1 MKTLLPLVIIIIL
14 TYACK
19 QDQASSKSDKS
30 NEPDK
35 TIIAP
40 QADSKQLEKLVYKT
54 TSGKNIELILEK
66 KDDGLS
72 DFTIVAVDFQNS
84 TDSLAIK
91 GSDPLQE
98 VAIKDLDA
106 NGYDELY
113 LITTSVGSGSYA
125 SVFGFASNQDL
136 SLTTIYVPDISEND
150 VQIDGSFH
158 GYMGHDSIYFSNN
171 RMYRK
176 FPVYKEGD
184 ANCCPTGGDKTLS
197 YQLKAGEATWKLEI
211 EN

>member
-14 TYACK
+14 SYACK
-19 QDQASSKSDKS
+19 QNQTSSKSDKA

-40 QADSKQLEKLVYKT
+40 QDGSKQVEKIVYRT
-54 TSGKNIELILEK
+54 TSGKSIELIINK
-66 KDDGLS
+66 KDNSLS

-84 TDSLAIK
+84 TDRLSIRD
-91 GSDPLQE
+91 SDPLQE
-98 VAIKDLDA
+98 VVIKDLDA

-136 SLTTIYVPDISEND
+136 SLTTIYLPDISEND
-150 VQIDGSFH
+150 VQADGPFH
-158 GYMGHDSIYFSNN
+158 GYMGHDSIYFANN

-176 FPVYKEGD
+176 YPVYKKGD
-184 ANCCPTGGDKTLS
+184 ANCCPTGGDKTVS
-197 YQLKAGEATWKLEI
+197 YRLKAGEATWKLEI
-211 EN
+211 EK

>member
-14 TYACK
+14 TYSCK
-19 QDQASSKSDKS
+19 QDQASSKSDEAK
-30 NEPDK
+30 EPDK
-35 TIIAP
+35 TIISP
-40 QADSKQLEKLVYKT
+40 KGDSNQLENIVYKT
-54 TSGKNIELILEK
+54 TSGKSIELIIDE

-84 TDSLAIK
+84 TDSLRIK
-91 GSDPLQE
+91 NSDPLQE

-106 NGYDELY
+106 NGFDELY
-113 LITTSVGSGSYA
+113 LVTTSDGSGSYA

-136 SLTTIYVPDISEND
+136 SLTTIYIPEITEND
-150 VQIDGSFH
+150 VQADGAFY
-158 GYMGHDSIYFSNN
+158 GYMGHDSIYFTNN
-171 RMYRK
+171 RMNRK
-176 FPVYKEGD
+176 YPVYKEGD
-184 ANCCPTGGDKTLS
+184 ANCCPTGGDKILS

>member
-14 TYACK
+14 SYSCK
-19 QDQASSKSDKS
+19 QDQASSKSDKA
-30 NEPDK
+30 NEPAN
-35 TIIAP
+35 IIVAP
-40 QADSKQLEKLVYKT
+40 QEGLKQIENIIYKT
-54 TSGKNIELILEK
+54 ASGKSIDLIINK
-66 KDDGLS
+66 KNNSLS
-72 DFTIVAVDFQNS
+72 DFTIVAIDFQHS
-84 TDSLAIK
+84 TDSLGISD
-91 GSDPLQE
+91 SDPLQD

-113 LITTSVGSGSYA
+113 LITNSVGSGSYS

-136 SLTTIYVPDISEND
+136 SLTTIFVPDISEND
-150 VQIDGSFH
+150 VQTGGPFH
-158 GYMGHDSIYFSNN
+158 GYMGHDSIYFTNN

-176 FPVYKEGD
+176 YPVYKDGD
-184 ANCCPTGGDKTLS
+184 PNCCPTGGDKTVS

>member
-1 MKTLLPLVIIIIL
+1 MKTLLSLVIIIIL

-19 QDQASSKSDKS
+19 QDQASSKSDKA

-35 TIIAP
+35 TIIVP
-40 QADSKQLEKLVYKT
+40 QDGSKQVENIVYKT
-54 TSGKNIELILEK
+54 TSGKSIELIIDK
-66 KDDGLS
+66 KDNSLS

-84 TDSLAIK
+84 TDSLSIK
-91 GSDPLQE
+91 DSDPLQA

-125 SVFGFASNQDL
+125 SIFGFASNQDL
-136 SLTTIYVPDISEND
+136 SLTTIYLPDISEND
-150 VQIDGSFH
+150 VQADGPFH
-158 GYMGHDSIYFSNN
+158 GYMGHDSIYFANN

-176 FPVYKEGD
+176 YPVYKEGD
-184 ANCCPTGGDKTLS
+184 ANCCPTGGDKTVS

>member
-54 TSGKNIELILEK
+54 TSGKSIELILEK

-84 TDSLAIK
+84 TDSLAIE